1 MFNKLFLACSCVLL
15 SSTAFEVLADVNSV
29 EEVKAAYIMPL
40 AEKSL
45 LTDVQ
50 MVSKNFFVAVGER
63 GHILLSNNGSDWR
76 QASVPT
82 QSMLTAVHFA
92 DEMHG
97 WAVGHDS
104 LILSTLDGGDTWQLQ
119 QFLPEDDRPLLDVH
133 FRDAQHGIAIGAYG
147 LFYKTTDGGNSW
159 EQALFVELAAEDDKE
174 YLLDLKESD
183 PDIYRA
189 ELGSILPH
197 FNRLFVD
204 GNTLYMVGEAGFIAK
219 SFDYGDSWRRM
230 EEFYNGSLFDLHR
243 TADMGLLAV
252 GLRGHVF
259 RSEDN
264 GQTWQQVELSESA
277 TLNSVFSDAAG
288 NVYLAG
294 NSGALLQS
302 TDGGLSFMEQSQ
314 SDGKAILNGVILD
327 NQMLLVTE
335 VGIKVLNLDKSE

>member
-1 MFNKLFLACSCVLL
+1 M
-15 SSTAFEVLADVNSV
+15 
-29 EEVKAAYIMPL
+29 MPL

-50 MVSKNFFVAVGER
+50 KVSNNFFVAVGER
-63 GHILLSNNGSDWR
+63 GHILLSDNGSDWR

-82 QSMLTAVHFA
+82 QSMLTAVHFIN
-92 DEMHG
+92 ETHG

-104 LILSTLDGGDTWQLQ
+104 LILFTSDGGASWQLQ
-119 QFLPEDDRPLLDVH
+119 QFLPEDDKPLLDVY
-133 FRDAQHGIAIGAYG
+133 FRDARHGIAVGAYG
-147 LFYKTTDGGNSW
+147 LFYKTTDGGDTW
-159 EQALFVELAAEDDKE
+159 EQALFIELAAEEDKE
-174 YLLDLKESD
+174 YLLDLQQTD
-183 PDIYRA
+183 PEIYRS

-219 SFDYGDSWRRM
+219 SADFGDSWLRM

-243 TADMGLLAV
+243 TPEMGLLAV

-277 TLNSVFSDAAG
+277 TLNSVFSDAKG
-288 NVYLAG
+288 TVYLAG
-294 NSGALLQS
+294 NSGTLLQS
-302 TDGGLSFMEQSQ
+302 IDDGLTFTERSEP
-314 SDGKAILNGVILD
+314 DGKAILNGVVLD